1 MRMMQGTESQV
12 RSDAEQ
18 EARVRMLR
26 SLLNLLS
33 LLALGDI
40 GLQIVFFLMTRAWQM
55 VAIAVCGILLLVVM
69 GYGAF
74 ALRRRR
80 LRLVSHLLFWVPL
93 SMLVSMALLVEGV
106 ALPILLGLVL
116 LSVLLGSPLWPGRRW
131 FWFGAALLLALVLAL
146 IERLVF
152 WPRFPV
158 STFIPLQ
165 IVFVALPI
173 LVALILLWRIV
184 QGEYLVGSLRA
195 RLMLAF
201 VSVVLMVGGV
211 SVTTS
216 VLLNVFNGRQQ
227 ALNQLQSVVAEKE
240 FTLRQRVA
248 LVRVALQS
256 EATMRRDLG
265 LRLVAFAPDSEAHR
279 KLQEEL
285 SASLQQAITL
295 RGEFDRL
302 SLLDAQGRVR
312 ASTSLAEV
320 GKLYTQQAVFVEGL
334 KGLYFSPPIYGAE
347 GGRTTLIVAL
357 PLLDYSNT
365 VRGVWVGHVNLSI
378 LNVLMTEY
386 VGLGA
391 TGETYLINDS
401 ALVITPLRSGVKNIF
416 LDTQASREVLQTRGK
431 GSGRYRNYQG
441 EWVLGVYDWVPELQ
455 VGLIAEKTEAEALQP
470 IYTASLFNAGLIL
483 LGILVAAG
491 AGLAVTRSVGRSL
504 GEVVA
509 AAQAIAAGDLKRR
522 APVLYEDEL
531 GQLARAFNVMGER
544 LEEII
549 TTLEERVR
557 ERTAEVEQRS
567 ADLDAA
573 ARVALDTTRIQD
585 LDTLLTKAVELVAHH
600 FNFYHAAI
608 YLLDERYERLNLV
621 AASSEGG
628 KQLLARG
635 FTVPLASGIIGSAVR
650 LKTARVVRDVSLD
663 PDYLPLPEL
672 PLTRAE
678 IALPLQVGD
687 TVIGVLEVE
696 AVDTERFTENTVQV
710 LTTLSA
716 QLALAIQNVR
726 LLQTSEQT
734 LQELQRLYGEQE
746 RRTWQERLAGRSLA
760 YRYTTTGLRPVRNRD
775 QVREMLEAYR
785 TDPAGLLVP
794 LRLRGQT
801 LGVLALKRNPGAPP
815 WTLRDRQL
823 VEAVMEQAVLALDNA
838 RLLEQTQAR
847 AERERQAAAIV
858 GRVRSTTDFERI
870 LQTALQ
876 ELARQLGAS
885 GVIHL
890 GPMEGGE

>member
-1 MRMMQGTESQV
+1 MQGTESQV
-12 RSDAEQ
+12 GSGAEQ
-18 EARVRMLR
+18 QARVRLLR
-26 SLLNLLS
+26 SLLRLLS
-33 LLALGDI
+33 LLTVGDV
-40 GLQIVFFLMTRAWQM
+40 GLQLVFFLITRAWQM
-55 VAIAVCGILLLVVM
+55 AAIAVCGIVFLAVM
-69 GYGAF
+69 GYGAL
-74 ALRRRR
+74 ALRRGR
-80 LRLVSHLLFWVPL
+80 LHLVTHLLFWAPL
-93 SMLVSMALLVEGV
+93 SMLVSMALLVEEA
-106 ALPILLGLVL
+106 ALPILVGVIL
-116 LSVLLGSPLWPGRRW
+116 LSVLLGGPLWAGRRRL
-131 FWFGAALLLALVLAL
+131 WFGAALLLALALAL
-146 IERLVF
+146 VERLAF

-165 IVFVALPI
+165 IVFIALPV
-173 LVALILLWRIV
+173 LVALVLLWRIV

-201 VSVVLMVGGV
+201 VSVVLMVGGG
-211 SVTTS
+211 SVTAS
-216 VLLNVFNGRQQ
+216 VVLNVFNGRQQ
-227 ALNQLQSVVAEKE
+227 VLNQLQSVVAEKE
-240 FTLRQRVA
+240 FTLRQRAA

-256 EATMRRDLG
+256 EAALRRDLG
-265 LRLVAFAPDSEAHR
+265 LRLVAFAPDSEVHR
-279 KLQEEL
+279 KLQAEL

-302 SLLDAQGRVR
+302 SLLDTQGRVR
-312 ASTSLAEV
+312 ASTSPGEA
-320 GKLYTQQAVFVEGL
+320 GKLYTQQAFFVEGL
-334 KGLYFSPPIYGAE
+334 KGLYFSPPVYGVE

-357 PLLDYSNT
+357 PLIDYSNT
-365 VRGVWVGHVNLSI
+365 VRGVWVGYVNLSI

-386 VGLGA
+386 VGLGT
-391 TGETYLINDS
+391 TGETFLINDNGM
-401 ALVITPLRSGVKNIF
+401 VITPLRSGVKDIF
-416 LDTQASREVLQTRGK
+416 LNTQASQEVLQTRGK

-441 EWVLGVYDWVPELQ
+441 EWVLGVYSWVPELQ

-470 IYTASLFNAGLIL
+470 IYPASFFTAGLIL
-483 LGILVAAG
+483 LGVLLAAG
-491 AGLAVTRSVGRSL
+491 AGLMVTRTVGRSL
-504 GEVVA
+504 EEVAA

-531 GQLARAFNVMGER
+531 GQLAQAFNVMAER
-544 LEEII
+544 LGEVI

-573 ARVALDTTRIQD
+573 ARVALDATRIQD
-585 LDTLLTKAVELVAHH
+585 LDALLATAVDLVAQH

-608 YLLDERYERLNLV
+608 YLLDERRERLNLV

-635 FTVPLASGIIGSAVR
+635 FTVPLASGIIGAAVR
-650 LKTARVVRDVSLD
+650 LRTARVVHNVSLD

-696 AVDTERFTENTVQV
+696 AVDTERFTESTVQV
-710 LTTLSA
+710 LSTLSA

-760 YRYTTTGLRPVRNRD
+760 YRYTTTGLRPVRDRQ
-775 QVREMLEAYR
+775 QVREMLETYR
-785 TDPAGLLVP
+785 TDPGSLLVP

-801 LGVLALKRNPGAPP
+801 LGMLVLKRNPGAPA

-838 RLLEQTQAR
+838 RLLDQTQAR
-847 AERERQAAAIV
+847 AERERQATAIV
-858 GRVRSTTDFERI
+858 GRVRATTDFERI
-870 LQTALQ
+870 LQIALQ

-890 GPMEGGE
+890 GPMEGAE